1 MDLKRLKKQ
10 LKSDEGY
17 RSNVY
22 EDTLGK
28 STIGYGHRV
37 LSTDDMPIYS
47 DGGFDGKEIA
57 KEAKI
62 TFDKLLDKD
71 MAIAIADAKSLIGED
86 HPPEILEGFSNMAF
100 QLGKT
105 KLDGP
110 LGFVDTIK
118 LIKNGQYT
126 QAAREMLLNDRGD
139 GPSLWAKQTPKRA
152 KRVSTLFANSED
164 NIRNVRIDIND
175 LVNNNA
181 DWDHPDFDFNMDLVH
196 QDTSKTYQVKI
207 GKLGEKYE

>member
-105 KLDGP
+105 KLSK
-110 LGFVDTIK
+110 FKDTIK

-126 QAAREMLLNDRGD
+126 QAAKEMLLNDAGT
-139 GPSLWAKQTPKRA
+139 GPSLWATQSENRA
-152 KRVSTLFANSED
+152 DRVSTLFANSKD
-164 NIRNVRIDIND
+164 NIRNVRIDSND

>member
-105 KLDGP
+105 KLSK
-110 LGFVDTIK
+110 FKKTIEFINNNNYMEASIEI
-118 LIKNGQYT
+118 LDSN
-126 QAAREMLLNDRGD
+126 
-139 GPSLWAKQTPKRA
+139 WAKQTYNRA
-152 KRVSTLFANSED
+152 NRISTLFQKAKKIYDPRDNHANA
-164 NIRNVRIDIND
+164 IDKT
-175 LVNNNA
+175 
-181 DWDHPDFDFNMDLVH
+181 HPDYDKRLD
-196 QDTSKTYQVKI
+196 
-207 GKLGEKYE
+207 GLGLDEMNNQYRTEIV

>member
-17 RSNVY
+17 RSRIY
-22 EDTLGK
+22 EDTLSK

-37 LSTDDMPIYS
+37 LSTEPDLKYKIS
-47 DGGFDGKEIA
+47 GGFDGEVKAEIF
-57 KEAKI
+57 
-62 TFDKLLDKD
+62 FDKLLDKD

-86 HPPEILEGFSNMAF
+86 HPPEVLEGFSNMAF